1 MKTSPITEPH
11 SATLQR
17 LTDLLF
23 EEQAS
28 CVVRSGDV
36 IHILRRRGVRDLYE
50 LLTQSPEL
58 LQGALIADKVV
69 GKGAAAL
76 MVLGGVKELFADVVS
91 YPALELLVRYRIPV
105 SYTVAVEHIVNRT
118 QSGRCPIE
126 ERCLGVESPEECL
139 VQIEEFLSAQ
149 A

>member
-1 MKTSPITEPH
+1 M
-11 SATLQR
+11 QR
-17 LTDLLF
+17 LADLLF

-91 YPALELLVRYRIPV
+91 YPALELLAHYRIPV
-105 SYTVAVEHIVNRT
+105 SYTVAVERIVNRT
-118 QSGRCPIE
+118 QSGWCPIE
-126 ERCLGVESPEECL
+126 ERCLGIESPEECL
-139 VQIEEFLSAQ
+139 VKIEEFIFHKRNHDL
-149 A
+149 